1 MKESNLDILSPR
13 EQEIVKLIS
22 EGLSSREIAD
32 SLEVSPRTIEAHRA
46 NIYRK
51 LGMHNLADLI
61 KYSIKVGISGVE

>member
-1 MKESNLDILSPR
+1 MKESNLEILSPR
-13 EQEIVKLIS
+13 EKEIVKLIS

-32 SLEVSPRTIEAHRA
+32 SLNVSPRTIEAHRA

-61 KYSIKVGISGVE
+61 KYAIKMGLSGVE